1 MNDLEAI
8 ARGLHLSVESL
19 KRPAD
24 LLNQGYDPSFLATY
38 RPDELGQLD
47 VKTLAKVKRALE
59 YQKSVSA
66 YRVKLREQ
74 ATAEGWWVDS
84 LQKLIDN
91 SQSVAEIDGLT
102 RNIRS
107 RKSSRILA
115 EKDPKLAKLG
125 QAILTMTGS
134 APEDLLAWVATET
147 GVTPDQAEQTLH
159 QTKNW
164 LAVLLSEDA
173 QLLHQLGRQILRRG
187 QVSMKMLAEP
197 SEKEQAL
204 KDSAEASQA
213 SEDSRDEPLDAHS
226 DSSSEAHERESVADA
241 VASAEASDSPERV
254 ASSEEPSDESV
265 LAETS
270 TDAVSDD
277 VSETAVNEAPVVD
290 SVEASIISA
299 AESAT
304 DSATDSATGVK
315 EKTELDLAP
324 ADPLLAAFPSAAPG
338 KARLFKGKSSK
349 GSATPGSKGASKASA
364 KPLTPRQRR
373 RKWLRSILQR
383 YSKLRKPLTRL
394 GHYEALMLGR
404 GQRSQIIAM
413 RIEYDLSSMT
423 KLAHDALCSN
433 GHPMEAFLSEVAD
446 NSLSKII
453 LPRLEHDV
461 FSELEESAHHE
472 LTEHA
477 VRHLQEMIDQRPVR
491 GHRILLIDA
500 MGPKSAAVAIVD
512 PRGHV
517 DFTGELSSVSS
528 RSDVVTQNVATLGEW
543 IHTYKVSLVA
553 ISNGNTR
560 RYLIQ
565 TVAELMKQSGEGG
578 DLRWTI
584 VDRTGADAY
593 CETRQALQ
601 ELPTIS
607 RRHRAAVWLT
617 WRLQDPLI
625 EITKVDPARLRLGSY
640 QRELP
645 QDTLE
650 IALGEA
656 VSSSVAARGVDVWN
670 SHEKSLVCLPGVDL
684 PVARAIVDLRDRS
697 EVSTREKLAESLTAI
712 ATETQLR
719 QAIGYLRIFESEQ
732 PLDGTMIHPDD
743 YRLAERLVATGE
755 LQMPPAAPPNWVK
768 PTKPSANSSANS
780 SASPSAKSES
790 DANADLNAET
800 NASDPSSA
808 PATNDAVTNEVATAA
823 TDTTPESDV
832 AVAISEPVLGEPAV
846 SESISQE
853 SAQVATP
860 NESNSSETESA
871 APSASLDT
879 TTTSEVVPDAFDPD
893 AIPSFATPK
902 SESDSSA
909 DSSLPKQNAAPKP
922 APILVL
928 APTNPENPDG
938 PAIPTSLTIDVE
950 KLSRS
955 WQVGREKTRFVG
967 RSLQQPFADSRDF
980 RMPIPLLTSMPTMET
995 LRPGQTV
1002 WGIVIGVADF
1012 GAFMDLGPDCN
1023 GLVHVSRLSRE
1034 FVEDPQE
1041 VVQIGDLIQVWVLHV
1056 DLDKRRI
1063 ALSALPPGVEQS
1075 RRPGSFEASRDDN
1088 RRDGRSDG
1096 NNRGQPQAGRYASG
1110 NRSSDNRS
1118 SGNRSGSQPVG
1129 AQQGQSPNQ
1138 QSGGQQSGGQ
1148 QSGGQQSGGQQSGS
1162 QRPSGGFGGN
1172 RGSGP
1177 GNSGGPPRS
1186 GQSSGQGQGANRGGQ
1201 GGGSREGY
1209 GGRGNSYRDRSDSR
1223 NEVKAF
1229 NKKQDKP
1236 SKPAPPI
1243 SDAMKEGKEP
1253 MRSFSDLIQFMQP
1266 KRTEPLPSATE
1277 KSTPKNSPAI
1287 TNDATNESGTSVAE
1301 SIVQVESNVRPDT
1314 GVHDTGVHDTGVHD
1328 TGNVDQAVVQP
1339 AAKQVIDTAVEDVK
1353 IASEPAE

>member
-59 YQKSVSA
+59 YQKRVSA
-66 YRVKLREQ
+66 YRIKLREQ

-91 SQSVAEIDGLT
+91 SQSIAEIDGLT

-125 QAILTMTGS
+125 QAILTMTDS

-204 KDSAEASQA
+204 KDAAEASNAAEQVA
-213 SEDSRDEPLDAHS
+213 FNEGMPDDSIS
-226 DSSSEAHERESVADA
+226 
-241 VASAEASDSPERV
+241 
-254 ASSEEPSDESV
+254 
-265 LAETS
+265 AETS
-270 TDAVSDD
+270 ADSVIDD
-277 VSETAVNEAPVVD
+277 LSETAANEESVEVPEEAPE
-290 SVEASIISA
+290 EASIVNADESA
-299 AESAT
+299 PESAT
-304 DSATDSATGVK
+304 SATESATGLENGSE

-324 ADPLLAAFPSAAPG
+324 ADPLLAAFPSAAAG
-338 KARLFKGKSSK
+338 KARLLKGKSSK
-349 GSATPGSKGASKASA
+349 GSATPASKGASKASA

-433 GHPMEAFLSEVAD
+433 GHPMEAFLSEVAE

-461 FSELEESAHHE
+461 FSELEEAAHHE

-697 EVSTREKLAESLTAI
+697 EVSTREKLAESLKEI

-768 PTKPSANSSANS
+768 PTKPSVTA
-780 SASPSAKSES
+780 SAKSES
-790 DANADLNAET
+790 ETNADLNAGD
-800 NASDPSSA
+800 SSSA
-808 PATNDAVTNEVATAA
+808 SATDEATSDEVASA
-823 TDTTPESDV
+823 TPESDV
-832 AVAISEPVLGEPAV
+832 AAAISEPAASEPVV
-846 SESISQE
+846 SETTSQE
-853 SAQVATP
+853 SAQLDTHSEPSPSEADSVATA
-860 NESNSSETESA
+860 E
-871 APSASLDT
+871 SLDT
-879 TTTSEVVPDAFDPD
+879 TITSEAAPEAVDPD

-902 SESDSSA
+902 SEADSSA
-909 DSSLPKQNAAPKP
+909 DSSLPKQNVAPKP

-938 PAIPTSLTIDVE
+938 PAIPTALSIDVE

-1075 RRPGSFEASRDDN
+1075 RRPGSFDASRDDN

-1096 NNRGQPQAGRYASG
+1096 NNRGQSQGGRFAGG

-1118 SGNRSGSQPVG
+1118 GGNRSGSQPVG

-1138 QSGGQQSGGQ
+1138 QSGGQQSGG
-1148 QSGGQQSGGQQSGS
+1148 

-1223 NEVKAF
+1223 NDVRAF

-1266 KRTEPLPSATE
+1266 KRTEPLPSVAE
-1277 KSTPKNSPAI
+1277 KSAQKNSPA
-1287 TNDATNESGTSVAE
+1287 TTSDVTNESGTPVAE
-1301 SIVQVESNVRPDT
+1301 SNVQLESNLRSDAV
-1314 GVHDTGVHDTGVHD
+1314 VH
-1328 TGNVDQAVVQP
+1328 NAANADQAVVQP
-1339 AAKQVIDTAVEDVK
+1339 AAKQVIDTNVEDVK
-1353 IASEPAE
+1353 VASESAE

>member
-8 ARGLHLSVESL
+8 ARGLHLPVESL

-47 VKTLAKVKRALE
+47 VKTLSKVKRALE
-59 YQKSVSA
+59 YQRRVSA
-66 YRVKLREQ
+66 YRIKLREQ

-91 SQSVAEIDGLT
+91 SQSIAEIDGLT

-204 KDSAEASQA
+204 KDAAEASQA

-226 DSSSEAHERESVADA
+226 ESNSENHELESVADA
-241 VASAEASDSPERV
+241 VASAESDDAAGQVESSEEALNDSISAETSADTVSDELSETVANEDQVDSPEE
-254 ASSEEPSDESV
+254 APIISSDES
-265 LAETS
+265 ATS
-270 TDAVSDD
+270 
-277 VSETAVNEAPVVD
+277 SE
-290 SVEASIISA
+290 
-299 AESAT
+299 
-304 DSATDSATGVK
+304 
-315 EKTELDLAP
+315 EKTELELAP

-338 KARLFKGKSSK
+338 KARLLKAKNPK
-349 GSATPGSKGASKASA
+349 GSATPASKGASKASA

-413 RIEYDLSSMT
+413 RIEYDLSSVT

-461 FSELEESAHHE
+461 FSELEEAAHHE

-656 VSSSVAARGVDVWN
+656 VSSSVAARGVDVLN

-684 PVARAIVDLRDRS
+684 PVARAIIDLRDRS
-697 EVSTREKLAESLTAI
+697 EISTREKLAESLNAI

-768 PTKPSANSSANS
+768 PTKPIANSSTKSESETNANLNASESS
-780 SASPSAKSES
+780 SASATDETTS
-790 DANADLNAET
+790 D
-800 NASDPSSA
+800 
-808 PATNDAVTNEVATAA
+808 EVASA
-823 TDTTPESDV
+823 TPESDV
-832 AVAISEPVLGEPAV
+832 AAANSEPVV
-846 SESISQE
+846 SETTSQE
-853 SAQVATP
+853 SAQIDTQSEP
-860 NESNSSETESA
+860 NSSEAESA
-871 APSASLDT
+871 APSAILDT
-879 TTTSEVVPDAFDPD
+879 TTTSEVAPEAVDPD

-902 SESDSSA
+902 SEADSSA
-909 DSSLPKQNAAPKP
+909 DSSPPKQNVAPKP

-938 PAIPTSLTIDVE
+938 PAIPTALTIDVE

-1075 RRPGSFEASRDDN
+1075 RRPGSFDASRDDN

-1096 NNRGQPQAGRYASG
+1096 NNREQSQGGRYAGG

-1118 SGNRSGSQPVG
+1118 GGNRGGSQPVG

-1138 QSGGQQSGGQ
+1138 QSGGQQSAG
-1148 QSGGQQSGGQQSGS
+1148 

-1177 GNSGGPPRS
+1177 GSSSGPPRS
-1186 GQSSGQGQGANRGGQ
+1186 SQSSGQGQGANRGGQ

-1223 NEVKAF
+1223 NEIKAF

-1266 KRTEPLPSATE
+1266 KRTEPLPSVTE
-1277 KSTPKNSPAI
+1277 KSTPKNSPA
-1287 TNDATNESGTSVAE
+1287 ATNESATPVAE
-1301 SIVQVESNVRPDT
+1301 SNVQLESNLRSDAIVQNAA
-1314 GVHDTGVHDTGVHD
+1314 VHSPA
-1328 TGNVDQAVVQP
+1328 NADQAIVQP
-1339 AAKQVIDTAVEDVK
+1339 AAKQIVDTNVEDVK
-1353 IASEPAE
+1353 VPSESAE

>member
-1 MNDLEAI
+1 MAWSKNLMNDLEAI

-59 YQKSVSA
+59 YQKRVSA
-66 YRVKLREQ
+66 YRIKLREQ
-74 ATAEGWWVDS
+74 ATTEGWWVDS

-91 SQSVAEIDGLT
+91 AESIAEIDGLT

-134 APEDLLAWVATET
+134 APEDLLAWVASET

-213 SEDSRDEPLDAHS
+213 SEDSRDETLEPIG
-226 DSSSEAHERESVADA
+226 DSIGETHELESVAEA
-241 VASAEASDSPERV
+241 VDSAGEVTSTEESSEDNVSAENSSENSAEVASDSLSDSAINETEPEV
-254 ASSEEPSDESV
+254 STSTADES
-265 LAETS
+265 A
-270 TDAVSDD
+270 
-277 VSETAVNEAPVVD
+277 
-290 SVEASIISA
+290 
-299 AESAT
+299 
-304 DSATDSATGVK
+304 
-315 EKTELDLAP
+315 LAP

-338 KARLFKGKSSK
+338 KPRLLKSK
-349 GSATPGSKGASKASA
+349 ISKGASTSAGKGPSKASS

-433 GHPMEAFLSEVAD
+433 GHPMEAFLREVAD

-461 FSELEESAHHE
+461 FSELEEAAHHE

-528 RSDVVTQNVATLGEW
+528 RSDVVAQNVATLGEW

-670 SHEKSLVCLPGVDL
+670 SHEKSLVCLPGIDL

-697 EVSTREKLAESLTAI
+697 EVSTREKLVETLKSI
-712 ATETQLR
+712 ATETQIR

-755 LQMPPAAPPNWVK
+755 LQMPPSAPPNWVK
-768 PTKPSANSSANS
+768 PTKPSSKAE
-780 SASPSAKSES
+780 P
-790 DANADLNAET
+790 DANVDLNAEPI
-800 NASDPSSA
+800 ASDNLPAASTEDASIDEVSSSA
-808 PATNDAVTNEVATAA
+808 SDASVESTVSAT
-823 TDTTPESDV
+823 
-832 AVAISEPVLGEPAV
+832 ISEPEI
-846 SESISQE
+846 SISTPPE
-853 SAQVATP
+853 STQLDASGDSDA
-860 NESNSSETESA
+860 SNA
-871 APSASLDT
+871 APSATLSDADAS
-879 TTTSEVVPDAFDPD
+879 TTSEVAPNAADPD
-893 AIPSFATPK
+893 AIPSFATSKTETDGPT
-902 SESDSSA
+902 DSTQI
-909 DSSLPKQNAAPKP
+909 KQNVEPKP
-922 APILVL
+922 VPAIVL
-928 APTNPENPDG
+928 APTNPETPDG
-938 PAIPTSLTIDVE
+938 PATPTALTIDVE

-1088 RRDGRSDG
+1088 RRDG
-1096 NNRGQPQAGRYASG
+1096 NNRGQSQGGRFSGG

-1118 SGNRSGSQPVG
+1118 GGNRGGSQPVG
-1129 AQQGQSPNQ
+1129 AQQGQS
-1138 QSGGQQSGGQ
+1138 SGQASSGQQSGG
-1148 QSGGQQSGGQQSGS
+1148 

-1177 GNSGGPPRS
+1177 GNSGGPPRG
-1186 GQSSGQGQGANRGGQ
+1186 GQSSGQGQGSNRGGQ
-1201 GGGSREGY
+1201 GGGNREGY
-1209 GGRGNSYRDRSDSR
+1209 GRGNSYRDRSDSR

-1266 KRTEPLPSATE
+1266 KRTEPLPSVVE
-1277 KSTPKNSPAI
+1277 KPTPKNQPAA
-1287 TNDATNESGTSVAE
+1287 TNDASNEPVAPVAE
-1301 SIVQVESNVRPDT
+1301 SIAHEDSNLRSEAVVPDANS
-1314 GVHDTGVHDTGVHD
+1314 G
-1328 TGNVDQAVVQP
+1328 DQAVVQP
-1339 AAKQVIDTAVEDVK
+1339 AAKQVIDTAVEDAK
-1353 IASEPAE
+1353 IASEPAQ